1 MNQYQMKKI
10 KQITL
15 RRVWEGTDD
24 MYHYDGMLWQTIS
37 TCKVNWKLDS
47 TPHDSGETLTID
59 YDFVEK
65 YMTLLRMAGFK
76 SESDKQLL

>member
-1 MNQYQMKKI
+1 MGKNMKNI
-10 KQITL
+10 KQIEL
-15 RRVWEGTDD
+15 KRNWEDTDD
-24 MYHYDGMLWQTIS
+24 MYHYDGMLWQTIGMS
-37 TCKVNWKLDS
+37 KVNWKLDS
-47 TPHDSGETLTID
+47 TPHDSGETLIID